1 MKYLAIDYNATKEIV
16 SSRAL
21 QSADYEEGLSFAKA
35 IKREGSEYFSHE
47 LRFSERGEGAFI
59 VSRKFDRSKLL
70 VFDVTDFSCFDRS
83 YQDVITI
90 VQKCCRVAIK
100 MWDGI
105 GGFTLREK
113 HIHGSSKV
121 VLFPLSFSVANPF
134 RVLLDKA
141 PDSKRQHRRGTEHF
155 LVFWAGHGEYDQPPA
170 LANLRKAEED
180 SLGLSCDAFFTE
192 NSAESSDERFLLV
205 ETTTTPG
212 KTASPFMGMEFWKTN
227 LTQSQKNFVFSKRL
241 GPDILK
247 GAAGTGKTLCLVL
260 RCIYQLE
267 SYKVSGKSLKT
278 VLFTH
283 SIASKEAIENLVVAN
298 GGEAFLSSSSPQF
311 LLITTLQEWC
321 IENLQGRIAATE
333 YLDKDAL
340 ESKNTQLL
348 YISDAYDD
356 FLREDFVTSKRFIS
370 KELKAFL
377 EDQDPWSAAIY
388 LQNEISTY
396 IKGRAGENFEVYKGL
411 DRASTA
417 IPAFQEDDFNTLF
430 HIFNGYQSK
439 LTELNLFD
447 SDDITISALQETSTP
462 IWRRRRIKDGFDVL
476 YIDETHL
483 FNENEL
489 SLFHNLLKQ
498 DATNIVFTIDRSQAV
513 SDCAIDAARIH
524 SVFGTADSEE
534 RFGFGTVFRSTSE
547 IIDLA
552 SCILASG
559 AAIFSSMENPLVE
572 AAGTAV
578 AYSND
583 KCLPPYFI
591 ECQNRTTLLST
602 AFAEVD
608 AIASRLKVKRSDV
621 LIVPAYDDLV
631 SEIKAWGSEN
641 SLEFIS
647 IERRGDVGAVN
658 QAERESRYLI
668 GGMDY
673 IGGLEFSA
681 VVIVGVDKDKFP
693 PRSTASNGTSH
704 YLRYASYTRLYVAIT
719 RAKCMVAF
727 LYESAKGIS
736 EMLQTAL
743 DYGLIGKYPDKSDK
757 I

>member
-21 QSADYEEGLSFAKA
+21 QSADYAEGQSFARSL
-35 IKREGSEYFSHE
+35 KREGAEYFSHE
-47 LRFSERGEGAFI
+47 LRFIEKGEGGFI
-59 VSRKFDRSKLL
+59 VSRKIERSKLL
-70 VFDVTDFSCFDRS
+70 VFDINDFNFLGRS
-83 YQDVITI
+83 DQDVITI

-100 MWDGI
+100 MWDSI

-121 VLFPLSFSVANPF
+121 VLFPLSFAVENPF

-141 PDSKRQHRRGTEHF
+141 PDSRRQHKRATEHF

-170 LANLRKAEED
+170 LANLRKAED
-180 SLGLSCDAFFTE
+180 DCSSLSCDEFFSDH
-192 NSAESSDERFLLV
+192 SAETIDERFLSV
-205 ETTTTPG
+205 ETTSYPG
-212 KTASPFMGMEFWKTN
+212 KFSSPYMGMEFWKTN

-260 RCIYQLE
+260 RCIHQLE
-267 SYKVSGKSLKT
+267 SHKLVCKNLKT

-283 SIASKEAIENLVVAN
+283 SIASKEVIENLVVAN
-298 GGEAFLSSSSPQF
+298 GGEAYLLPSSPQF

-321 IENLQGRIAATE
+321 IENLQGRISATE

-370 KELKAFL
+370 KELKTFL
-377 EDQDPWSAAIY
+377 ENQDAWTTTMY

-396 IKGRAGENFEVYKGL
+396 IKGRAGENFEVYKSL

-417 IPAFQEDDFNTLF
+417 IPALQEDDFNTLF
-430 HIFNGYQSK
+430 YIFNGYQRK

-498 DATNIVFTIDRSQAV
+498 DATNIVFTIDRSQAATD
-513 SDCAIDAARIH
+513 SAIDAARIH
-524 SVFGTADSEE
+524 SVFGNSDAEE
-534 RFGFGTVFRSTSE
+534 RFGFGTVFRSTTE

-559 AAIFSSMENPLVE
+559 AAIFSSMENPLTEV
-572 AAGTAV
+572 AGTAV
-578 AYSND
+578 AYGNSN
-583 KCLPPYFI
+583 CLPPYFI
-591 ECQNRTTLLST
+591 GCQNRLTLLST
-602 AFAEVD
+602 AFSEAD
-608 AIASRLKVKRSDV
+608 AIASHLKVNRSDV
-621 LIVPAYDDLV
+621 LIVPADDDLV
-631 SEIKAWGSEN
+631 SEIKAWGDEN
-641 SLEFIS
+641 GLEYIS

-658 QAERESRYLI
+658 EAGRQSRYLI

-681 VVIVGVDKDKFP
+681 AVIVGVDKDKFP

-704 YLRYASYTRLYVAIT
+704 YLRYRSYTRLYVAIT
-719 RAKCMVAF
+719 RAKYMVAF

-736 EMLQTAL
+736 ETLQAAL
-743 DYGLIGKYPDKSDK
+743 DYGLITKKSS
-757 I
+757 